1 MNDTVFTGNAGATM
15 SDLTIAAMRR
25 PAELLLVEDNQGD
38 VMLTREAFRDAK
50 IANNLS
56 VACDGEDAMKRLRR
70 EDAYGDHPMPDLVLL
85 DLNLPR
91 MDGREVLQA
100 IRSDAGL
107 MRIPVIV
114 LTSSKAEID
123 VLKSYDLKANGY
135 VVKPVDFARLGEV
148 VAAIESFWFTVV
160 VLPTVF
166 GAGHVSA
173 A

>member
-1 MNDTVFTGNAGATM
+1 MG
-15 SDLTIAAMRR
+15 DLTIEAMRR

-50 IANNLS
+50 IANNVS
-56 VACDGEDAMKRLRR
+56 VASDGEDAMRRLRR
-70 EDAYGDHPMPDLVLL
+70 ESPFGDHPRPDLILL

-100 IRSDAGL
+100 IRDDPKL

-135 VVKPVDFARLGEV
+135 VVKPVDFGRLGEI
-148 VAAIESFWFTVV
+148 VASIESFWFTVV
-160 VLPTVF
+160 VLPTAF
-166 GAGHVSA
+166 SAGQASA
-173 A
+173 V

>member
-1 MNDTVFTGNAGATM
+1 MG
-15 SDLTIAAMRR
+15 DLTIEAIRR
-25 PAELLLVEDNQGD
+25 PAELLLVEDNRGD

-56 VACDGEDAMKRLRR
+56 VACDGEEAMKRLRR
-70 EDAYGDHPMPDLVLL
+70 EGDYRDLPMPDLVLL

-91 MDGREVLQA
+91 MDGREVLEA
-100 IRSDAGL
+100 IRSDPKL

-148 VAAIESFWFTVV
+148 VAAIESFWFTIV
-160 VLPTVF
+160 VLPTAF
-166 GAGHVSA
+166 GPGRVSA
-173 A
+173 S